1 MKVTILSATE
11 LAVDYNV
18 VITERPTLNDD
29 SDIVIVNS
37 DDYFD
42 DKLFDELK
50 RLKRKYLA
58 LFVIGFNTPDLMLY
72 NKQYVEFCFDNNIN
86 FLDFDQDKED
96 LQTYLDNNLF
106 FEADYTKFAKY
117 YLELQPEIDYQ
128 PWFGDTDFTEKR
140 VVDLGCGVPHYLTGL
155 NPKSY
160 LGLDLSAEMI
170 ERATAQFEQYDF
182 EVCDITTKSYSA
194 DIVISVLDVFNYLPS
209 LEDVKTVIAN
219 AYNNLN
225 ANGVLIFDVHH
236 KSVLRAFKDY
246 FDFDERDDEQFIW
259 ESGVDGH
266 KLTHYFQIVDKD
278 YKVFVE
284 KHYQTYYDIDLLRK
298 YISQV
303 GFEIESDVN
312 EYNHHIL
319 KCVKKETN
327 E

>member
-11 LAVDYNV
+11 LAVDYNL
-18 VITERPTLNDD
+18 VIAERPTLNDD

-42 DKLFDELK
+42 DKLFEELK

-58 LFVIGFNTPDLMLY
+58 VFVIGFNTPDLLLY

-86 FLDFDQDKED
+86 FLDYDQDKEE

-117 YLELQPEIDYQ
+117 YLELQPEIDYS
-128 PWFGDTDFTEKR
+128 PWFGTEDFSDST
-140 VVDLGCGVPHYLTGL
+140 VVDLGCGVPHYLTQL
-155 NPKSY
+155 QPKAY

-170 ERATAQFEQYDF
+170 ERAKLQFPDYEF
-182 EVCDITTKSYSA
+182 KVCDITTANYQA
-194 DIVISVLDVFNYLPS
+194 DVVISVLDVFNYLPS
-209 LEDVKTVIAN
+209 LEAVKAVISN

-225 ANGVLIFDVHH
+225 NGGTLIFDVHH
-236 KSVLRAFKDY
+236 KSVLRAFKQY
-246 FDFDERDDEQFIW
+246 FDFDERDEEQFIW
-259 ESGVDGH
+259 ESDTSGH
-266 KLTHYFQIVDKD
+266 NITHYFQIVDQD

-298 YISQV
+298 FV
-303 GFEIESDVN
+303 AETGFIIESDVQQ
-312 EYNHHIL
+312 YNHHIL